1 MRSRINQAGS
11 MPVMKQAMLI
21 VLLGLATGC
30 GRGKPPAAPPP
41 PTPMP
46 PPQQLYYD
54 NGGGIRDSTR
64 MVIRDAQ
71 TFSAQWARAT
81 GSQTSPPPIP
91 TIDFSRQ
98 MVILVA
104 AGRKTPEDQ
113 IHVDSLLVRP
123 ETKPDGSREETLTI
137 VVRNVE
143 ACRRIRTEAF
153 PLEFVS
159 ARRFTGPIKWLD
171 RSDRSNCRSTG
182 RP

>member
-1 MRSRINQAGS
+1 
-11 MPVMKQAMLI
+11 MKYTLT
-21 VLLGLATGC
+21 VLLALGLAGSLGC
-30 GRGKPPAAPPP
+30 GRGKPNVPAAPPP

-46 PPQQLYYD
+46 PPEQLYYD

-64 MVIRDAQ
+64 MVIRDAA

-81 GSQTSPPPIP
+81 ASQSSPPPIP
-91 TIDFSRQ
+91 NIDFNRQ

-104 AGRKTPEDQ
+104 SGQKTPEDQ

-137 VVRNVE
+137 VVRNVV
-143 ACRRIRTEAF
+143 ACRTLRTQAF

-159 ARRFTGPIKWLD
+159 ARRFTGPVKFLEKRD
-171 RSDRSNCRSTG
+171 SGNCRDHD